1 MFGIIDTSICCIC
14 NTHCVQESFYRRR
27 IMRKGLAIVTMILGL
42 VIAAAGLA
50 TAITSIVNVK
60 GSDFED

>member
-1 MFGIIDTSICCIC
+1 MK
-14 NTHCVQESFYRRR
+14 
-27 IMRKGLAIVTMILGL
+27 KGLAIVTMILGL

-60 GSDFED
+60 SCDFDE